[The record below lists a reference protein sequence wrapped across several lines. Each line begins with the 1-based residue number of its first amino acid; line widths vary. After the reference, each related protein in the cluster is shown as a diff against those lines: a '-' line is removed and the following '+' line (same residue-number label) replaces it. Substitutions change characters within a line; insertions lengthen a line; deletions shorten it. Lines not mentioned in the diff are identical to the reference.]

1 MPRLLAAIY
10 GLAATTLLGV
20 SVAMACATPDEAAM
34 FDVAGLKSELMVTA
48 LTCNADSQYDA
59 FVMRFKAVLLQDDEQ
74 LLVYFEH
81 TYGRAGQTA
90 HDSYITN
97 VANKMSEVGVA
108 EGTDFCQHH
117 LVLFPEV
124 LALASPAQ
132 LALFA
137 ASRGYVEPVA
147 PPRCTMLANDPQQSG
162 AHR

>member
-1 MPRLLAAIY
+1 MSRLPSAIL

-20 SVAMACATPDEAAM
+20 SVAMACATRDEAEM

-59 FVMRFKAVLLQDDEQ
+59 FVNRFKAVLLQDDHQ
-74 LLVYFEH
+74 LGMYFLH

-90 HDSYITN
+90 HDAYITN
-97 VANKMSEVGVA
+97 VANKMSELGVA
-108 EGTDFCQHH
+108 EGTGFCQQHM
-117 LVLFPEV
+117 VLFPEV

-137 ASRGYVEPVA
+137 ASRGYVEPVT
-147 PPRCTMLANDPQQSG
+147 PPRCTMVATDPRPSTV
-162 AHR
+162 RR